1 MSESIVQL
9 TRKGEEP
16 EEILPELAPQ
26 LTTKI
31 NVSQLSLD
39 ILQNN
44 PERLRNWEEQRRH
57 PLLYMRNRWQWEN
70 YPKWR
75 YVAPF
80 PLHVDLEA
88 DSRCNLKCPMC
99 YRRVF
104 DNMRVNAKKDPN
116 LKFAAMDYDLYKR
129 AVDEC
134 IENELYSLSLSWRG
148 ESTLHPQLI
157 DFVAYAKDAGIPEVS
172 FITHGGNLTEEY
184 IKGLIDARLDY
195 ISLSIDATAKAYD
208 KLRAPLK
215 YDETVERVALMHR
228 LRDEYGEGYPK
239 IKVQGIYNYF
249 EGDILDYYN
258 TFLPITDNVSF
269 NVEHDYSV
277 EHHHAN
283 KEEDNIF
290 CPYPWQRITVTAT
303 GLVPL
308 CIADW
313 DADVPIGDI
322 KTKTIKEIWHG
333 PAMELARNMH
343 LENRR
348 MEIKP
353 CAACIRL
360 EDASIEDVAEPL
372 REASQIYTQQQ
383 KRLNRKKDSRSPDK
397 KRIDPRIP

>member
-1 MSESIVQL
+1 M
-9 TRKGEEP
+9 TEP
-16 EEILPELAPQ
+16 TKK

-39 ILQNN
+39 VLQQN

-57 PLLYMRNRWQWEN
+57 PMHYMKNRWQWEN

-104 DNMRVNAKKDPN
+104 DNMKVNAKSNPD
-116 LKFAAMDYDLYKR
+116 LKFAAMDYDLYKKS
-129 AVDEC
+129 VDEC
-134 IENELYSLSLSWRG
+134 AENDLYSLRLSWRG

-157 DFVAYAKDAGIPEVS
+157 DFVAYAKDAGIKEVS
-172 FITHGGNLTEEY
+172 FITHGGHLTEEY
-184 IKGLIDARLDY
+184 VRGLIEAGLDY
-195 ISLSIDATAKAYD
+195 ISISIDATADAYN
-208 KLRAPLK
+208 KLRFPLK
-215 YDETVERVALMHR
+215 YDETVERITMMHK
-228 LRDEYGEGYPK
+228 LREEVGGGYPK

-249 EGDILDYYN
+249 QGDILDYYN
-258 TFLPITDNVSF
+258 TFLPITDNISF
-269 NVEHDYSV
+269 NVEHDYSQEV
-277 EHHHAN
+277 NHAN
-283 KEEDNIF
+283 KTEDNIF

-313 DADVPIGDI
+313 DADVPIGHI
-322 KTKTIKEIWHG
+322 KNNTIKEIWHG
-333 PAMELARNMH
+333 PAMTKAREMH
-343 LENRR
+343 LENLR
-348 MEIKP
+348 MDIKP

-360 EDASIEDVAEPL
+360 EDASIEDVAEPM
-372 REASQIYTQQQ
+372 REASLMYT
-383 KRLNRKKDSRSPDK
+383 KAKAREDRKKTPEELIRQSSIDRK
-397 KRIDPRIP
+397 GVDPRLP